1 MIGIDI
7 KQGQFVIY
15 PSGEILPFIEGTLT
29 KCYYK
34 NVGNSIQLKVAFKK
48 DNKEY
53 TLNCITGNV
62 TYQSL
67 VTTLIENGDSEFN
80 ISLEKRNNGI
90 RDYYLIK
97 KNEVPLSL

>member
-15 PSGEILPFIEGTLT
+15 PSGEVLSSLEGNIT

-34 NVGNSIQLKVAFKK
+34 TVGNSVQLKVVFE
-48 DNKEY
+48 KEDKEF

-67 VTTLIENGDSEFN
+67 VTTLIENPTNEIN

-97 KNEVPLSL
+97 NNLK

>member
-1 MIGIDI
+1 MVGIDI
-7 KQGQFVIY
+7 KQGKFVIY
-15 PSGEILPFIEGTLT
+15 PTGEELASLVGNIT

-34 NVGNSIQLKVAFKK
+34 TVGQSVQLKVVFEK
-48 DNKEY
+48 DEKEF

-67 VTTLIENGDSEFN
+67 VTTLIENPTNEIN

-97 KNEVPLSL
+97 NNL

>member
-15 PSGEILPFIEGTLT
+15 PSGEVLSSLEGNIT

-34 NVGNSIQLKVAFKK
+34 TVGNSVQLKVVFE
-48 DNKEY
+48 KEDKEF

-67 VTTLIENGDSEFN
+67 VTTLIENSTNEIN

-97 KNEVPLSL
+97 NNLK

>member
-15 PSGEILPFIEGTLT
+15 PSGEVFASLEGVIT
-29 KCYYK
+29 KSYYK
-34 NVGNSIQLKVAFKK
+34 LVGQSYQLKVCFLFEE
-48 DNKEY
+48 KEY

-67 VTTLIENGDSEFN
+67 VTTLIENKSNYFN
-80 ISLEKRNNGI
+80 ISIEKRNNGM

-97 KNEVPLSL
+97 NNINKL

>member
-15 PSGEILPFIEGTLT
+15 PTGEVLSSLVGNIT

-34 NVGNSIQLKVAFKK
+34 TVGQTVQLKVVFEK
-48 DNKEY
+48 DEKEF

-67 VTTLIENGDSEFN
+67 VTTLIENSTNEIN
-80 ISLEKRNNGI
+80 ISLEKKNNGI

-97 KNEVPLSL
+97 NNKS

>member
-15 PSGEILPFIEGTLT
+15 PSGEVLSSLEGNIT

-34 NVGNSIQLKVAFKK
+34 TVGNSVQLKVVFE
-48 DNKEY
+48 KEDKEF

-67 VTTLIENGDSEFN
+67 VTTLIENPTNEIN
-80 ISLEKRNNGI
+80 IFLEKRNNGI

-97 KNEVPLSL
+97 NNLK